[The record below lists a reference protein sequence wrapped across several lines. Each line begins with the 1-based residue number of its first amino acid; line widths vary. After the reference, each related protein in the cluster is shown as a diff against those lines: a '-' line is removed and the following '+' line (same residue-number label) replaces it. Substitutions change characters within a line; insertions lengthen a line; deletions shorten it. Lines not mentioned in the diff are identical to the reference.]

1 MGNKF
6 THRAL
11 GDAMRNSTARAILSC
26 VLIFVLPASLFAAD
40 TTAAML
46 YTNGTAWINGGSVP
60 RSSAIFSGDLVQTRA
75 DSVAS
80 IKAPGSSVLVSSD
93 SLVQYQGDSI
103 KLEHGGMSV
112 ATSKNMAAR
121 IGALRVVPAS
131 AGWTEFEVRDTD
143 GAVKIIAR
151 KGDLTLIDSDGTTT
165 LAQGQET
172 TRDETQEK
180 GRKKRD
186 RQGGAV
192 PAAGGGI
199 LDSPYAIAI
208 GAGAVGGL
216 TAWVLLRD
224 DEPLSPRSPAP

>member
-1 MGNKF
+1 
-6 THRAL
+6 
-11 GDAMRNSTARAILSC
+11 MRNSTARAILSC
-26 VLIFVLPASLFAAD
+26 VLVFLLPASLFAAD

-60 RSSAIFSGDLVQTRA
+60 RSSAIFSRDLVQTKA

-143 GAVKIIAR
+143 GAVKIVAR
-151 KGDLTLIDSDGTTT
+151 KGDLNRIDPDGTTT
-165 LAQGQET
+165 LAHGQET
-172 TRDETQEK
+172 TRDEAQEK
-180 GRKKRD
+180 GKKKRD
-186 RQGGAV
+186 QQGGSV

-199 LDSPYAIAI
+199 LDSPYAVAI

-216 TAWVLLRD
+216 TAWVLLRG
-224 DEPLSPRSPAP
+224 DEPLSPKDPAGP

>member
-1 MGNKF
+1 
-6 THRAL
+6 
-11 GDAMRNSTARAILSC
+11 MRNSTTRAILSC
-26 VLIFVLPASLFAAD
+26 VLVFVLPASLFAAD

-60 RSSAIFSGDLVQTRA
+60 KSSAIFSGDLVQTKA

-80 IKAPGSSVLVSSD
+80 IKAPGSSILVSSD
-93 SLVQYQGDSI
+93 SLVQYQGDAI
-103 KLEHGGMSV
+103 KLEHGGMNV
-112 ATSKNMAAR
+112 GTSKNMAAR

-131 AGWTEFEVRDTD
+131 ASWTEFEVRDTD

-172 TRDETQEK
+172 TRDEAQEK
-180 GRKKRD
+180 GKKKRD

-199 LDSPYAIAI
+199 LDSPHGIAI
-208 GAGAVGGL
+208 GAGPGGL

-224 DEPLSPRSPAP
+224 NEPLSPKSPTDPTGP